1 MKNKINLEVTTSQAN
16 FLLDALDVYLKQLRD
31 NTDEH
36 CQIKATLVGN
46 GLKKCSLDAYFQGEK
61 FRRNLHNILTEK
73 GYEES
78 QAKLH
83 KEADKEIW
91 GDNNER

>member
-1 MKNKINLEVTTSQAN
+1 MKDKINLEVTTSQAN
-16 FLLDALDVYLKQLRD
+16 FILDAVDVYLKQLRD

-36 CQIKATLVGN
+36 CQIKATPKDEVA
-46 GLKKCSLDAYFQGEK
+46 KRCSDVLYFQGEK

-78 QAKLH
+78 QAELH
-83 KEADKEIW
+83 KEADKQIW
-91 GDNNER
+91 GDK

>member
-36 CQIKATLVGN
+36 CQIKKQHWLVMV
-46 GLKKCSLDAYFQGEK
+46 
-61 FRRNLHNILTEK
+61 
-73 GYEES
+73 
-78 QAKLH
+78 
-83 KEADKEIW
+83 
-91 GDNNER
+91 